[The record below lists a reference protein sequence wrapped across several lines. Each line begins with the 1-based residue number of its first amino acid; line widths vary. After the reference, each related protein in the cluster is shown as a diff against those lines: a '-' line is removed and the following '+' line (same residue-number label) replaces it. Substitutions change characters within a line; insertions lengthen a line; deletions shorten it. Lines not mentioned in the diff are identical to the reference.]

1 MTGLS
6 ESATQRRIDALCC
19 RAKPRYLN
27 RNTHKRYRVIAD
39 DGQQCELQ
47 GIDMKSTYAS
57 HEALADKNVWERIP

>member
-1 MTGLS
+1 MFTDGARKLQ
-6 ESATQRRIDALCC
+6 TDALA
-19 RAKPRYLN
+19 RGAPRYLHIPT
-27 RNTHKRYRVIAD
+27 RHLYLVIAD